1 MAVRIRLKRMGSK
14 KRPFYRIIATDSRNP
29 RDGRFIETLGYYDPM
44 KNPADV
50 RVKEDLL
57 FKWMQRGA
65 QPTDNTERIL
75 RNIGVMKKWSLLKQG
90 VSPEELETKYEE
102 LKSTE
107 TPPMAP
113 AEREQIEAAKK
124 AAAEAEAVEA
134 PEDAESAPEPKI
146 ETAAKPA
153 EPEAKP
159 VAEPEAKPA
168 AEPEAKP
175 AEGSEAEKTD
185 AEAPQVADD
194 EEKKE
199 S

>member
-1 MAVRIRLKRMGSK
+1 MGSK
-14 KRPFYRIIATDSRNP
+14 RRPFYRIIATDSRNP

-44 KNPADV
+44 KDPADV
-50 RVKEDLL
+50 KVKEDLL
-57 FKWMQRGA
+57 FEWMRRGA

-90 VSPEELETKYEE
+90 VSAEELEAKYEE

-113 AEREQIEAAKK
+113 AEREKKAAAKK
-124 AAAEAEAVEA
+124 AAAEAETAEVPEA
-134 PEDAESAPEPKI
+134 ADSAPEPESGK
-146 ETAAKPA
+146 A
-153 EPEAKP
+153 E
-159 VAEPEAKPA
+159 EPGTKPA
-168 AEPEAKP
+168 AEPEAGATEQPETETAAKP
-175 AEGSEAEKTD
+175 GTEPVGSPEAEKTD
-185 AEAPQVADD
+185 AEAQQASEE